1 MKKVKKTILAIW
13 LSVFAYMLCG
23 CTQQKE
29 VLLLPPDAT
38 MESSDAVVGS
48 NAGGESDTEAESD
61 AAAIVVYLCGAVN
74 CPGVIT
80 LPEGSRI
87 NDAIVAAGGFREDAV
102 VTSVNLAAKLSD
114 EEMIYVASNSDKV
127 LSELNEASSKN
138 KLININT
145 ADISKLCEL
154 PGIGES
160 KARDIILYREKN
172 GAFQKKEDIMRVD
185 GIKQSLYNKIEEM
198 ISVK

>member
-1 MKKVKKTILAIW
+1 MT
-13 LSVFAYMLCG
+13 
-23 CTQQKE
+23 E
-29 VLLLPPDAT
+29 HVLLGSEGLFVLQERGEHLDDEALG
-38 MESSDAVVGS
+38 SDAVAGS
-48 NAGGESDTEAESD
+48 NAGVESDAEAESH

-74 CPGVIT
+74 CPGVIA

-87 NDAIVAAGGFREDAV
+87 NDAIVAAGVFREDAV

-114 EEMIYVASNSDKV
+114 EEMIYVASNSDEV
-127 LSELNEASSKN
+127 LPELNESAAKEN
-138 KLININT
+138 LVNLNT

-172 GAFQKKEDIMRVD
+172 GAFQKKEDVMRVD

>member
-1 MKKVKKTILAIW
+1 MKKIRKSILAIW
-13 LSVFAYMLCG
+13 LSVFAYILCG
-23 CTQQKE
+23 CTQKNE
-29 VLLLPPDAT
+29 VLLLPADET
-38 MESSDAVVGS
+38 MESSDAATGS
-48 NAGGESDTEAESD
+48 NAGAESDAGVGSD

-74 CPGVIT
+74 SPGVIA

-114 EEMIYVASNSDKV
+114 EEMIYVASNSDEV
-127 LSELNEASSKN
+127 LPELNEVSSKD
-138 KLININT
+138 KLVNINT

-160 KARDIILYREKN
+160 KARDIILYRENN
-172 GAFQKKEDIMRVD
+172 GAFQKKEDVMRVD